1 MLQTYTSEVAVSGA
15 ALPAVIVHGR
25 NKALTVTVGITG
37 YTLSASPLPERMRV
51 RQYQGVWLTSA
62 KRRMVG
68 AGVHLAMLTGEV
80 NAALASVHYGIQ
92 GSSGALA
99 VRAPAPFLCEY
110 GLATII
116 MAMPAGDYFLR
127 TVVVYEPA

>member
-1 MLQTYTSEVAVSGA
+1 MLQTYTSETAVSGA
-15 ALPAVIVHGR
+15 ALPAVIVHGV

-37 YTLSASPLPERMRV
+37 YTLSASPLRERMRV
-51 RQYQGVWLTSA
+51 HLFQGVWLTSA

-68 AGVHLAMLTGEV
+68 AGVHLAMLTGEI
-80 NAALASVHYGIQ
+80 NAALSTVHYGVQ
-92 GSSGALA
+92 GCAGALQ
-99 VRAPAPFLCEY
+99 VVTPKLFVCEY

-116 MAMPAGDYFLR
+116 MAMPTGDYFLR